1 MSNSL
6 HIRNLDNE
14 EISWLKK
21 NIPPGVSQNDFL
33 KNLVVHARKN
43 HFEYPTFTGSSA
55 PQIVYRKTPFKFIDL
70 FAGIGGMRYGFEAIG
85 SVFHQERPPQEKVN
99 LSLGCSWARHWER
112 KAAGRQFCSRR

>member
-1 MSNSL
+1 VERL
-6 HIRNLDNE
+6 RGLVPG
-14 EISWLKK
+14 LKA
-21 NIPPGVSQNDFL
+21 PVSPSF
-33 KNLVVHARKN
+33 R
-43 HFEYPTFTGSSA
+43 
-55 PQIVYRKTPFKFIDL
+55 FIDL